1 MFKKVL
7 IAEDHEI
14 RNLGVINTLEELK
27 VAKFEFVSYCDSALQ
42 KIKKAIEENNPYDL
56 LITDLVF
63 DKDFVEQKITS
74 GQQLVAE
81 TKTIQPE
88 LKVIAF
94 SIEKKVQI
102 IDELFNQ
109 SKINGYVSKGRNDAK
124 ELKNTIKK
132 VFAGETV
139 IPQDI
144 LNSLRNNSFE
154 VTDYDIRL
162 LDLLAKGW
170 KQHEIMDNFKDEG
183 LHPNSRSA
191 IEKRLND
198 LRESLNAKNNIE
210 MIVICKDMGII

>member
-27 VAKFEFVSYCDSALQ
+27 VPKFEFVSYCDKALQ
-42 KIKKAIEENNPYDL
+42 KIKIAIEEDEPYDL
-56 LITDLVF
+56 LISDLVF
-63 DKDFVEQKITS
+63 DEDFVEQKITS
-74 GQQLVAE
+74 GQELVAE
-81 TKTIQPE
+81 AKKIQPE
-88 LKVIAF
+88 LKVVAF
-94 SIEKKVQI
+94 SIEKKIQI
-102 IDELFNQ
+102 IDELFNH

-124 ELKNTIKK
+124 ELKSTIKK
-132 VFAGETV
+132 VFEGETV

-144 LNSLRNNSFE
+144 LNSLRNNTFE
-154 VTDYDIRL
+154 VTDYDVSL
-162 LDLLAKGW
+162 LDLLSRGW
-170 KQHEIMDNFKDEG
+170 KQHEIMDHFKNEG